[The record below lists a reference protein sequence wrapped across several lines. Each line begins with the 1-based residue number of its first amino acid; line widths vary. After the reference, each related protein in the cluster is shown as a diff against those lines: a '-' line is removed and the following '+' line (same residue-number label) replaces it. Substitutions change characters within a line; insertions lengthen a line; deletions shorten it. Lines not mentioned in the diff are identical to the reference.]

1 MKLEL
6 DVWRCLLDVYT
17 KFQTNISKHVKK
29 GIENLKKNKYK
40 KYKNNR
46 PSYEN
51 KIFATKRTYVKK
63 YTEG

>member
-29 GIENLKKNKYK
+29 GIENFLKKIQKIQK
-40 KYKNNR
+40 NR

>member
-29 GIENLKKNKYK
+29 GIENLTKIQK

-51 KIFATKRTYVKK
+51 KIFATKRTNVKK